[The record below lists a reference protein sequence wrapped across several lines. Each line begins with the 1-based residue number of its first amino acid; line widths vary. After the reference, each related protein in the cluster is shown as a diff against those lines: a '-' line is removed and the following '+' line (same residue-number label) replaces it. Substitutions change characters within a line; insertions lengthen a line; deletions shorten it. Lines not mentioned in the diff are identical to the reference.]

1 MLHDKDIR
9 EPLFDYLDETFG
21 KTRVME
27 EKMMGRSRADVIMVI
42 EDAVVGIEIKS
53 DADTYTRLKSLR
65 AGKVNL
71 KDSYCQVKDGEI
83 FLIGV
88 HISPYENGNR
98 FNLDPMRMRKLL
110 MHKKEIIRLFSKT
123 KEDGLTLVPT
133 KCYFKDSKVKFEIGL
148 ARGKKNFDKRD
159 TEAAKQAKRDI
170 ERAVKNRNNL

>member
-1 MLHDKDIR
+1 MPIQKGIKIIAENRKAFHDYFI
-9 EPLFDYLDETFG
+9 DERFECGVALSGTE
-21 KTRVME
+21 V
-27 EKMMGRSRADVIMVI
+27 
-42 EDAVVGIEIKS
+42 
-53 DADTYTRLKSLR
+53 KSLR

-83 FLIGV
+83 FVIGV

-98 FNLDPMRMRKLL
+98 FNLDPMRTRKLL
-110 MHKKEIIRLFSKT
+110 MHKREIIRLYSKT

>member
-1 MLHDKDIR
+1 MPIQKGIKIIAENRKAFHDYFI
-9 EPLFDYLDETFG
+9 DERFECGVELSGTE
-21 KTRVME
+21 V
-27 EKMMGRSRADVIMVI
+27 
-42 EDAVVGIEIKS
+42 
-53 DADTYTRLKSLR
+53 KSLR

-98 FNLDPMRMRKLL
+98 FNLDPMRNRKLL
-110 MHKKEIIRLFSKT
+110 MHKREIIKLYSKT

-148 ARGKKNFDKRD
+148 ARGKKNYDKRD
-159 TEAAKQAKRDI
+159 TEAEKQAKRDI
-170 ERAVKNRNNL
+170 ERAVKNRNNQ

>member
-1 MLHDKDIR
+1 MPIQKGIKIIAENRKAFHDYFI
-9 EPLFDYLDETFG
+9 DERFECGVALSGTE
-21 KTRVME
+21 V
-27 EKMMGRSRADVIMVI
+27 
-42 EDAVVGIEIKS
+42 
-53 DADTYTRLKSLR
+53 KSLR

-98 FNLDPMRMRKLL
+98 FNLDPDRNRKLL
-110 MHKKEIIRLFSKT
+110 MHKREIIRLYSKT
-123 KEDGLTLVPT
+123 REDGLTLVPT

-148 ARGKKNFDKRD
+148 ARGKKDYDKRD

-170 ERAVKNRNNL
+170 ERAVKNRKNG

>member
-1 MLHDKDIR
+1 MAIQKGIKIIAENRKAFHDYFI
-9 EPLFDYLDETFG
+9 DERFECGVALSGTE
-21 KTRVME
+21 V
-27 EKMMGRSRADVIMVI
+27 
-42 EDAVVGIEIKS
+42 
-53 DADTYTRLKSLR
+53 KSLR

-71 KDSYCQVKDGEI
+71 KDSYCQVKEGEI

-98 FNLDPMRMRKLL
+98 FNLDPMRTRKLL
-110 MHKKEIIRLFSKT
+110 MHKKEIIRLYSKT